1 MTSLQVCSVALAALL
16 AATGCV
22 SSRAARFESR
32 VETSRRE
39 SEPRVL
45 IERGQAFAGAGDYA
59 RAAQYLRAA
68 LQQHGDPELILP
80 LLVAVEIKDMSYRS
94 ASQHLENWLRTHPS
108 DVRARFVFASL
119 LRALDRPKD
128 AEQELLGILKRD
140 PRDADATFALA
151 VVYRDG
157 LRHYERA
164 DDYFRRYLDL
174 APEGKHREEAMSST
188 MTGLP

>member
-1 MTSLQVCSVALAALL
+1 MTRPMACSVACAALL
-16 AATGCV
+16 VATGCV
-22 SSRAARFESR
+22 SSQATRFESR
-32 VETSRRE
+32 METSRRE
-39 SEPRVL
+39 SEPQTL
-45 IERGQAFAGAGDYA
+45 IERGRAFAATGDYA

-80 LLVAVEIKDMSYRS
+80 LLVSVEIKDLSYRS
-94 ASQHLENWLRTHPS
+94 AAQHLENWLRAHPS
-108 DVRARFVFASL
+108 DLRARFVLASL

-128 AEQELLGILKRD
+128 AEQELLGILKRN

-164 DDYFRRYLDL
+164 DDYFRRYLEL

-188 MTGLP
+188 MMGLP